1 MYKRTVIYG
10 VARLLQVMGLA
21 MLPPAIIA
29 YFDLPG
35 LSLAERILSPAFAGF
50 WTAIVASI
58 VFGTVFA
65 TIFKKNRNTQ
75 TVREGFAIVTLGW
88 IVLTLFGSI
97 PFFIYFLEQ
106 AGTPTVMGVMEA
118 FTNAVFEIMS
128 GFTTTGSTILTDIEA
143 VPRGLLFWRS
153 LTHWLGGM
161 GIVTLALVIFPAL
174 GVSGYHMFKGEV
186 PGPSTERLQPRLA
199 ETASILWGVYALLS
213 LAETILLM
221 VGGMD
226 WFDAFCHTFGT
237 MATGGFSTK
246 NLSIGHFQSDFIQWV
261 IIIFMFLAGV
271 NFLLHWN
278 VLRGNVRVLKV
289 DREFRFYLG
298 VIVTGALLTM
308 AMLYLEGLP
317 SVDYSRSHFRS
328 NPVPYEEFA
337 AHVHAEEQKVNT
349 LYGSFRQAVFQVVA
363 ITTTT
368 GFGTADFDVWPT
380 TARLTLVVLMFF
392 GGCAGS
398 TGGGMKM
405 IRVLINLK
413 AAWREIIKMA
423 RPRIIRPVKVG
434 SNIVEELRVGNIVSF
449 LILFLALTVLS
460 SLLMTLFVPDLVTAF
475 TSVVACLANIGPG
488 LAGVGSIENF
498 NWIPLPG
505 KWILIFNMLLG
516 RLEIFTVLVLFR
528 ASIWR

>member
-1 MYKRTVIYG
+1 MHKRTVLYG
-10 VARLLQVMGLA
+10 VARLLQVMGIAL
-21 MLPPAIIA
+21 LPPAIIA
-29 YFDLPG
+29 YVDLPAG
-35 LSLAERILSPAFAGF
+35 DIADLICVPGFSGVWIASLASTL
-50 WTAIVASI
+50 
-58 VFGTVFA
+58 FGTVFA
-65 TIFKKNRNTQ
+65 TIFKKNRSTQ

-88 IVLTLFGSI
+88 IVLALFGSI
-97 PFFIYFLEQ
+97 PFFLYFLAQ
-106 AGTPTVMGVMEA
+106 QSAPTFIGGFDA
-118 FTNAVFEIMS
+118 LTNAVFEIMS

-186 PGPSTERLQPRLA
+186 PGPTTERLQPRLA

-213 LAETILLM
+213 LAETLLLM

-226 WFDAFCHTFGT
+226 WFDALCHTFGT

-246 NLSIGHFQSDFIQWV
+246 NLSVGHFQNEFIHWV
-261 IIIFMFLAGV
+261 IILFMFLAGV
-271 NFLLHWN
+271 NFLLHYN
-278 VLRGNVRVLKV
+278 VLRGNFRVLKI
-289 DREFRFYLG
+289 DREFRFYVG
-298 VIVTGALLTM
+298 VIVVAIILTTV
-308 AMLYLEGLP
+308 MLNVEGLP
-317 SVDYSRSHFRS
+317 SVDYSRTHYRHA
-328 NPVPYEEFA
+328 PVPYEDFA
-337 AHVHAEEQKVNT
+337 AHVQKEAHKVESF
-349 LYGSFRQAVFQVVA
+349 YGSVRESAFQVVS
-363 ITTTT
+363 IVTTT

-380 TARLTLVVLMFF
+380 TLRLMLVLLMFF

-413 AAWREIIKMA
+413 AGWREIIKMA

-434 SNIVEELRVGNIVSF
+434 GTPVEELRVGNIVSF
-449 LILFLALTVLS
+449 FILFLALTIFS
-460 SLLMTLFVPDLVTAF
+460 ALLMTFFVPDLVTAF

-488 LAGVGSIENF
+488 LAGVGSIESF
-498 NWIPLPG
+498 NWIPIPG

>member
-1 MYKRTVIYG
+1 MHKRTVLYG

-21 MLPPAIIA
+21 LLPPAIIA
-29 YFDLPG
+29 WYDTPDISF
-35 LSLAERILSPAFAGF
+35 AARIWTPEFSGF
-50 WTAIVASI
+50 WIAILASL
-58 VFGTVFA
+58 VFGTA
-65 TIFKKNRNTQ
+65 TAAALKSRSLRQ

-88 IVLTLFGSI
+88 IVMAIFGAI
-97 PFFIYFLEQ
+97 PFFVWFLETGGDFS
-106 AGTPTVMGVMEA
+106 AGGVLHSL
-118 FTNAVFEIMS
+118 TNSVFEIMS

-186 PGPSTERLQPRLA
+186 PGPTTERLQPRLT

-226 WFDAFCHTFGT
+226 WFDALCHTFGT

-246 NLSIGHFQSDFIQWV
+246 NLSVGHFDSEFIHWV
-261 IIIFMFLAGV
+261 IVVFMFLAGV
-271 NFLLHWN
+271 NFLLHYN
-278 VLRGNVRVLKV
+278 VLKGNTRIVKA
-289 DREFRFYLG
+289 DREFRFYVSII
-298 VIVTGALLTM
+298 VIATLLTTVL
-308 AMLYLEGLP
+308 LYFSGLP
-317 SVDYSRSHFRS
+317 SAEYSRTHYR
-328 NPVPYEEFA
+328 NTPAPYEDFVS
-337 AHVHAEEQKVNT
+337 HVQEEETKVES
-349 LYGSFRQAVFQVVA
+349 LYGSFREAAFQVVSV
-363 ITTTT
+363 TTTT
-368 GFGTADFDVWPT
+368 GFATADFDVWPT
-380 TARLTLVVLMFF
+380 TVRLLLVMLMFF

-405 IRVLINLK
+405 IRVLINMK
-413 AAWREIIKMA
+413 AAAREIIKMA
-423 RPRIIRPVKVG
+423 RPRIIRPIKVG
-434 SNIVEELRVGNIVSF
+434 GVPVEEIRVGNIVSF
-449 LILFLALTVLS
+449 FILFLSLSVFS
-460 SLLMTLFVPDLVTAF
+460 SLLMTFFVPDLVTAF

-498 NWIPLPG
+498 NWIPIPG